1 MTTKLSKETTARP
14 QTVKKR
20 SYKYFSGE
28 LFLQEIKY
36 SDFSPVL
43 LERNVSQAASKFSE
57 IFSSI
62 LENHAPLKVFQMRKN
77 YAPWLSD
84 SLKGEINKRNELKSL
99 SSSSNNPETLIEYKT
114 LRNRIRAK
122 VKNEEPDYYKKKYD
136 DCGNDSKSVWN
147 TSYEILGQ
155 NKDVSPKQIC
165 YQGELISSPLQLA
178 EAFNEIFLMKV
189 AKVKAEISDD
199 ITTQPNVRL
208 NQWLNNRQNPIPNFE
223 LKEISRK
230 DLNKYI
236 K

>member
-1 MTTKLSKETTARP
+1 ML
-14 QTVKKR
+14 
-20 SYKYFSGE
+20 
-28 LFLQEIKY
+28 
-36 SDFSPVL
+36 
-43 LERNVSQAASKFSE
+43 
-57 IFSSI
+57 
-62 LENHAPLKVFQMRKN
+62 H
-77 YAPWLSD
+77 
-84 SLKGEINKRNELKSL
+84 ELKSL

-114 LRNRIRAK
+114 LRNRISAQL
-122 VKNEEPDYYKKKYD
+122 KNEEPDYYKKKYD